1 MLVARH
7 EIAGYAVDQ
16 LDKNHDGKG
25 LEAVLRPRQEFCNP
39 EPGTQVNKPT
49 KQGTITMMMEKFAL
63 RSRALLAGA
72 AMSALLVGAAPA
84 FAVTPADTLVEGFAI
99 DDIISMDPGEAFELS
114 TAEVTGNTYDLLVRL
129 DLSDTSKVKPD
140 LAESWTV
147 SDDGLTYTFKLKPGL
162 KFASGNPITAADVA
176 YSFERAVKLDKSP
189 AFIID
194 QFGISG
200 DNVTEKAKA
209 IDDTTFQF
217 TVDKAYAPSFVLNCL
232 SATVASVVDAKLVK
246 EHVAAVTPSADY
258 KWDNDF
264 GNAWLKTGYAGS
276 GAYKLREWRANEA
289 VVMERNDNYHGEKA
303 KLARVIYR
311 NMKESSAQRLALEAG
326 DIDVARNLEPNDLDA
341 IAKNAD
347 LTTTSA
353 PKGTVYYISLNQK
366 NPNLA
371 KPEVRQAFKY
381 LVDYDALSSTILKG
395 IGEIHQSFLPK
406 GDLGAIDANPFKLDV
421 AKAKELLA
429 KAGLA
434 DGFSVTMDVRTGQPT
449 TGMAESIQQTLG
461 QAGIKLEIIPGDGK
475 QTLTKYRARNHDIYI
490 GNWGQDYFDP
500 NSNAQT
506 FASNPDNSD
515 AGKSHTLAWRN
526 SWDIPD
532 LTKETEAALLE
543 KDAGKRADMYKDLQ
557 QKILDTSPF
566 VIIHQQLEVAGLRK
580 NLKGFALGPSFD
592 SNFVGPVSK
601 E

>member
-1 MLVARH
+1 MML
-7 EIAGYAVDQ
+7 
-16 LDKNHDGKG
+16 
-25 LEAVLRPRQEFCNP
+25 
-39 EPGTQVNKPT
+39 
-49 KQGTITMMMEKFAL
+49 EKFAL
-63 RSRALLAGA
+63 RGLLAGV
-72 AMSALLVGAAPA
+72 AMSALLAVPA
-84 FAVTPADTLVEGFAI
+84 LAVTPADTLVEGFAI

-129 DLSDTSKVKPD
+129 DLSDTSKVKGD
-140 LAESWTV
+140 LAESWSV
-147 SDDGLTYTFKLKPGL
+147 SDDGLTYTFKLKPGM

-176 YSFERAVKLDKSP
+176 YSFERAIKLDKSP
-189 AFIID
+189 AFIIN

-209 IDDTTFQF
+209 VDDTTFQF
-217 TVDKAYAPSFVLNCL
+217 VVDKAYAPSFVLNCL
-232 SATVASVVDAKLVK
+232 SATVASVVDSKLVK
-246 EHVAAVTPSADY
+246 EHVAAATPSADY

-276 GAYKLREWRANEA
+276 GQFKLREWRANEA
-289 VVMERNDNYHGEKA
+289 VVLERNDNYNGEKA

-366 NPNLA
+366 NANLA
-371 KPEVRQAFKY
+371 KPEVREAFKY

-406 GDLGAIDANPFKLDV
+406 GDLGAVDDNPFKLDV

-429 KAGLA
+429 KAGLP

-515 AGKSHTLAWRN
+515 SAKIKTLAWRN
-526 SWDIPD
+526 AWDIPD

-543 KDAGKRADMYKDLQ
+543 KDSGKRADMYKDLQ
-557 QKILDTSPF
+557 KKILDTSPF

-580 NLKGFALGPSFD
+580 SLKGFALGPSFD
-592 SNFVGPVSK
+592 TNFVGAVSK

>member
-1 MLVARH
+1 MML
-7 EIAGYAVDQ
+7 
-16 LDKNHDGKG
+16 
-25 LEAVLRPRQEFCNP
+25 
-39 EPGTQVNKPT
+39 
-49 KQGTITMMMEKFAL
+49 EKFAV
-63 RSRALLAGA
+63 RSLLAGVAMAALLAT
-72 AMSALLVGAAPA
+72 PA

-99 DDIISMDPGEAFELS
+99 DDIITMDPGEAFELS

-147 SDDGLTYTFKLKPGL
+147 SDDGLTYTFKLKPGM

-176 YSFERAVKLDKSP
+176 YSFERAIKLDKSP
-189 AFIID
+189 AFIIN

-209 IDDTTFQF
+209 VDDTTFQF
-217 TVDKAYAPSFVLNCL
+217 VVDKAYAPSFVLNCL
-232 SATVASVVDAKLVK
+232 SATVASVVDSKLVK

-264 GNAWLKTGYAGS
+264 GNAWLKTAYAGS
-276 GAYKLREWRANEA
+276 GQYKLREWRANEA
-289 VVMERNDNYHGEKA
+289 VVLERNDNYNGEKA

-406 GDLGAIDANPFKLDV
+406 GDLGAIDDNPFKLDV

-434 DGFSVTMDVRTGQPT
+434 DGFKVTMDVRTGQPT

-461 QAGIKLEIIPGDGK
+461 QAGIQLEIIPGDGK

-515 AGKSHTLAWRN
+515 NAKIKTLAWRN
-526 SWDIPD
+526 AWDIPD

-543 KDAGKRADMYKDLQ
+543 KDSAKRADMYKDLQ

-580 NLKGFALGPSFD
+580 NLKGFKLGPSFD
-592 SNFVGPVSK
+592 TNFVGPVSK

>member
-1 MLVARH
+1 MMLER
-7 EIAGYAVDQ
+7 
-16 LDKNHDGKG
+16 
-25 LEAVLRPRQEFCNP
+25 
-39 EPGTQVNKPT
+39 
-49 KQGTITMMMEKFAL
+49 FAL
-63 RSRALLAGA
+63 RSRGLLAGV
-72 AMSALLVGAAPA
+72 AMSALLAVPA

-129 DLSDTSKVKPD
+129 DLNDTSKVKGD
-140 LAESWTV
+140 LAESWGV
-147 SDDGLTYTFKLKPGL
+147 SDDGLTYTFKLKPGM

-176 YSFERAVKLDKSP
+176 YSFERAIKLDKSP
-189 AFIID
+189 AFIIN

-209 IDDTTFQF
+209 VDDTTFQF
-217 TVDKAYAPSFVLNCL
+217 VVDKAYAPSFVLNCL
-232 SATVASVVDAKLVK
+232 SATVASVVDSKLVK

-276 GAYKLREWRANEA
+276 GPYKLREWRANEA
-289 VVMERNDNYHGEKA
+289 VVLERNDNYNGEKA

-341 IAKNAD
+341 ISKNAD

-381 LVDYDALSSTILKG
+381 LIDYDAMASTILKG

-406 GDLGAIDANPFKLDV
+406 GDLGAIDDNPFKLDV

-434 DGFSVTMDVRTGQPT
+434 DGFKVTMDVRTGQPT

-515 AGKSHTLAWRN
+515 SAKIKTLAWRN
-526 SWDIPD
+526 AWDIPD

-543 KDAGKRADMYKDLQ
+543 KDSAKRADMYKDLQ
-557 QKILDTSPF
+557 KKILDTSPF

-580 NLKGFALGPSFD
+580 NLKDFKLGPSFD
-592 SNFVGPVSK
+592 TNFVWPVSK

>member
-1 MLVARH
+1 
-7 EIAGYAVDQ
+7 
-16 LDKNHDGKG
+16 
-25 LEAVLRPRQEFCNP
+25 
-39 EPGTQVNKPT
+39 
-49 KQGTITMMMEKFAL
+49 MMMEKFAL
-63 RSRALLAGA
+63 RSRILLAGA
-72 AMSALLVGAAPA
+72 AMSALLLAGAPA
-84 FAVTPADTLVEGFAI
+84 GAVTPADTLVEGFAI

-129 DLSDTSKVKPD
+129 DLGDTSKVKPD
-140 LAESWTV
+140 LAASWTV

-189 AFIID
+189 AFIIG

-209 IDDTTFQF
+209 VDDATFQF

-264 GNAWLKTGYAGS
+264 GNAFLKTGYAGS
-276 GAYKLREWRANEA
+276 GVYKLREWRANEA
-289 VVMERNDNYHGEKA
+289 VVMERNDNYYGEKA

-311 NMKESSAQRLALEAG
+311 NMKESSGQRLALEAG

-381 LVDYDALSSTILKG
+381 LVDYDALSTTILKG

-406 GDLGAIDANPFKLDV
+406 GDLGTVDDNPFKLDV

-429 KAGLA
+429 KAGLP

-543 KDAGKRADMYKDLQ
+543 KDSGKRADMYKDLQ

-566 VIIHQQLEVAGLRK
+566 VIIHQQLEVVGLRK
-580 NLKGFALGPSFD
+580 NLKGLVLGPSFD
-592 SNFVGPVSK
+592 TNFVGSVSK